1 MDIPNHLSHKPIVRL
16 EGYSELDGR
25 FKGKTDAH
33 GLSIGLAQW
42 SSPEK
47 MDLSAK
53 VWRYTGEKWSRQSEE
68 LPMHRVFDLASLL
81 CAAMS
86 YAENETLPICD
97 DFKVSL
103 TTNPQLIEILKGG
116 MLKDK
121 NHLDES
127 LKRLS
132 KYLKTLGY

>member
-1 MDIPNHLSHKPIVRL
+1 
-16 EGYSELDGR
+16 
-25 FKGKTDAH
+25 
-33 GLSIGLAQW
+33 LAQW

-103 TTNPQLIEILKGG
+103 TTNPQLIEILKGAC
-116 MLKDK
+116 
-121 NHLDES
+121 
-127 LKRLS
+127 
-132 KYLKTLGY
+132 